1 METIDTSTFDAM
13 LEEAKWGLMKSKP
26 ASYWMQRE
34 AFANAILDRAKDR
47 LTLYIDGVVY
57 VPAEGGRRQLVECGC
72 GANYSDCWT
81 ECPLCGKRRDL

>member
-1 METIDTSTFDAM
+1 METIDMPEFDAM

-34 AFANAILDRAKDR
+34 ALANAILDRAKDR

-57 VPAEGGRRQLVECGC
+57 VPADGGLIECGC
-72 GANYSDCWT
+72 GANYSDCRT
-81 ECPLCGKRRDL
+81 ECPLCGKKRDL

>member
-1 METIDTSTFDAM
+1 MSNETIDTPEFDAM

-34 AFANAILDRAKDR
+34 ALANAILDRAKDR

-57 VPAEGGRRQLVECGC
+57 IPAEGGLVECSC
-72 GANYSDCWT
+72 GANYSDCRT
-81 ECPLCGKRRDL
+81 ECPLCGKRREL